1 MTGGKTGT
9 KKPVPAFIVHSF
21 PFELS
26 LFPLSRS
33 RFPVPAFTVHAFPFT
48 LSPFELSLFT
58 LSPFAIK
65 SNPSQ
70 QNHKYE
76 IKDRK
81 ISSRLPL
88 EKKGVFCNNPRYA
101 FGASPLV

>member
-9 KKPVPAFIVHSF
+9 KKPVPAFIVH
-21 PFELS
+21 
-26 LFPLSRS
+26 
-33 RFPVPAFTVHAFPFT
+33 AFPFA
-48 LSPFELSLFT
+48 

-70 QNHKYE
+70 QNNKYE

-81 ISSRLPL
+81 TSSRLPL